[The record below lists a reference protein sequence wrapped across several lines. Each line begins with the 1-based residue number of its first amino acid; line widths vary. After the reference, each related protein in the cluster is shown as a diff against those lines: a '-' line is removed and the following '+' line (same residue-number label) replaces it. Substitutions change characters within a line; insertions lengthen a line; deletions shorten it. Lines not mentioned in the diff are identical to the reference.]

1 MAKTVK
7 IYDLGH
13 NKISTIPAAEL
24 APNMVEAD
32 VVGVGRVW
40 ISADEISLAGKVKH
54 PPFNEEKRQKLRQ
67 MKAALDEVYPK
78 TIEELEEAFRKDS
91 DPDQEIAIWLHIA
104 SVYQQSTAG
113 KKLTLPQRKE
123 CLMLILAC
131 SRSPREHVFEIFQ
144 PKAITRQEAERVV
157 ELYFSR

>member
-1 MAKTVK
+1 MGIRRAQQQHASEILFRLRHCDRDVHHLHDLAAKRR
-7 IYDLGH
+7 L
-13 NKISTIPAAEL
+13 
-24 APNMVEAD
+24 
-32 VVGVGRVW
+32 
-40 ISADEISLAGKVKH
+40 SADDISLAGKVKH

-78 TIEELEEAFRKDS
+78 TIEELEDTFRKDS

-131 SRSPREHVFEIFQ
+131 SRSPQEHVFEIFQ
-144 PKAITRQEAERVV
+144 PKTITRQEAEQVV

>member
-7 IYDLGH
+7 IYDLAH

-78 TIEELEEAFRKDS
+78 TIEELEETFRKDS

-104 SVYQQSTAG
+104 SVYQQSTAE
-113 KKLTLPQRKE
+113 K
-123 CLMLILAC
+123 
-131 SRSPREHVFEIFQ
+131 S
-144 PKAITRQEAERVV
+144 
-157 ELYFSR
+157 

>member
-7 IYDLGH
+7 IYDLAH

-32 VVGVGRVW
+32 VVGVGWVW

-78 TIEELEEAFRKDS
+78 TIEELEETFRKDS
-91 DPDQEIAIWLHIA
+91 DPDQEIAIRLHIA

-113 KKLTLPQRKE
+113 K
-123 CLMLILAC
+123 
-131 SRSPREHVFEIFQ
+131 S
-144 PKAITRQEAERVV
+144 
-157 ELYFSR
+157 